1 MKNIFNNRFV
11 ALLLALAVA
20 VCSCTKDNLTDG
32 DKFML
37 FYPDVTDIGPSTNMD
52 LDPTYHGA
60 KPTDFNVY
68 DVKYNGSTIQTECF
82 QVDPVSGRLMIKDTE
97 DLGVGV
103 YTISISCK
111 SSGTTY
117 EYPDIITVN
126 MMKAVPEGIVV
137 NPSVIELLITQVN
150 DVNSIEELP
159 VAQVTT
165 DGDHITIKSYRIANV
180 TRDGI
185 KMDDWNAYFRIEEA
199 TGLISIIKNG
209 TFVAGKYNFDLR
221 LVTSAVNASSEEGL
235 FVNAFTVDIV
245 SPPLS
250 LAYDPEV
257 KRVEVGSEFISTA
270 PSYVASSKDLVFAIK
285 AIYPENVPLTIDSAT
300 GVLTLDA
307 DNGLVPGDEI
317 QVSISLTNAYGTKN
331 FDQITKIQ
339 ITDFIQPIS
348 KLSYND
354 STVWHGTAYT
364 LKPIEVDGDDVRFSF
379 VDLPEA
385 LSALEIDEI
394 TGAIAT
400 VKGNRIE
407 KGEYTLT
414 VKVANDKGDRTDDIK
429 LKIVDNP
436 YFFTKVSWGNNLGLT
451 PVADYASQ
459 YRVSLTENTEIPVV
473 KGASDITDEGWKN
486 VKFTM
491 IDGSIPKIG
500 RDAKIDES
508 TGMITTIPTAYIASS
523 GRGISYKRA
532 HVAMIEVTVGEGTS
546 GETTRKFPVFF
557 DFNAPRVDSAN
568 ADAPV
573 YTIEFNPFVFQCNPK
588 KGGYF
593 VKPVI
598 KDENGIEVTPEV
610 LTDISM
616 TFLGNSA
623 GVHPYYWNLGGPETH
638 LDGNMSVTNGFL
650 YQMWTKYYKAIGKT
664 AAYTNVNPIYSYHA
678 DQKMLDARFAYIMNK
693 QLEERFTDE
702 DHLKLYVVPEK
713 WVDDDGYYADGVF
726 MAQVRVGY
734 KDKKGNVV
742 AASAAKSPYQLYP
755 FFIWFDT
762 EFDIEY

>member
-1 MKNIFNNRFV
+1 MKKVFNKMM
-11 ALLLALAVA
+11 AGLLVCTAILAA
-20 VCSCTKDNLTDG
+20 CTKNELTDG

-37 FYPDVTDIGPSTNMD
+37 FYPDITDIGPSTNMD

-137 NPSVIELLITQVN
+137 DPSVIELLITQVN

-159 VAQVTT
+159 VARVTT

-364 LKPIEVDGDDVRFSF
+364 LKPKEVDGDDVRFSF

-385 LSALEIDEI
+385 LSEELSIDDL
-394 TGAIAT
+394 TGKISA
-400 VKGNRIE
+400 VKGNKIQ
-407 KGEYTLT
+407 KGAYNVT
-414 VKVANDKGDRTDDIK
+414 VKVANDKGEMTETLALTVI
-429 LKIVDNP
+429 DNP

-451 PVADYASQ
+451 PAGDYASQ
-459 YRVSLTENTEIPVV
+459 HRITTFTENIAVPLDKET
-473 KGASDITDEGWKN
+473 SDITDAGWEKI
-486 VKFTM
+486 KFEIVGGSVIKDTDTLPTYAD
-491 IDGSIPKIG
+491 ID
-500 RDAKIDES
+500 AA
-508 TGMITTIPTAYIASS
+508 TGNLTVHPSKVGTTKAANL
-523 GRGISYKRA
+523 RA
-532 HVAMIEVTVGEGTS
+532 HMAIVKITCGEGTS
-546 GETTRKFPVFF
+546 GQTVRKVPVFF
-557 DFNAPRVDSAN
+557 DFNLPRQDSSQPN
-568 ADAPV
+568 APV
-573 YTIEFNPFVFQCNPK
+573 YTVEFNPFVFQCNPK
-588 KGGYF
+588 KGGTF
-593 VKPVI
+593 VVPTFKDVNGNVVDPVEAQI
-598 KDENGIEVTPEV
+598 T
-610 LTDISM
+610 M
-616 TFLGNSA
+616 TMHGPNKQQ
-623 GVHPYYWNLGGPETH
+623 YWNIDGPASH
-638 LDGNMSVTNGFL
+638 LDGIPSVEGGFL
-650 YQMWTKYYKAIGKT
+650 HALWKQYGADANVTPNYANAYPVYKYLEDKTSQKYASARIG
-664 AAYTNVNPIYSYHA
+664 YMQ
-678 DQKMLDARFAYIMNK
+678 DDLKMYIK
-693 QLEERFTDE
+693 KD
-702 DHLKLYVVPEK
+702 K
-713 WVDDDGYYADGVF
+713 WIDSDGNYADGVF
-726 MAQVRVGY
+726 VSQVRMGY
-734 KDKKGNVV
+734 KGLDGTVKR
-742 AASAAKSPYQLYP
+742 ADATTAPYNNMYP

-762 EFDIEY
+762 EFNTEY